1 MVGVNPYSEFY
12 GALIV
17 MSRKKPKEASLRDS
31 GAGKGLFIRG
41 LLEDN
46 KREEIFSG
54 IPVGS
59 GWLGTTR
66 VDEWQLGVLGLA
78 AGFTL
83 MLTSGGRLA
92 RPPNSGGTA
101 KKLYSVLHLELRPT
115 DPVVWRRRPH
125 RRLLFENYAR
135 LGIKTV

>member
-12 GALIV
+12 GASIV

-54 IPVGS
+54 Y
-59 GWLGTTR
+59 
-66 VDEWQLGVLGLA
+66 
-78 AGFTL
+78 
-83 MLTSGGRLA
+83 SGGFRLVGYLDMTI
-92 RPPNSGGTA
+92 PTEPGHPCVTISGNA
-101 KKLYSVLHLELRPT
+101 FSC
-115 DPVVWRRRPH
+115 
-125 RRLLFENYAR
+125 FER
-135 LGIKTV
+135 T